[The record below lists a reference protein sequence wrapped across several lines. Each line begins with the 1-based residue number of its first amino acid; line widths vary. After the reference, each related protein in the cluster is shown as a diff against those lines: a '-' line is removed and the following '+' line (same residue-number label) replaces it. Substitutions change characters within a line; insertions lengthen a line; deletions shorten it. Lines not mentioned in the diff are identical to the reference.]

1 MEDLLHMSF
10 QLPPYQ
16 ELNDIYNGKRKA
28 GFSSPDIDYY
38 RLQYLKRYRFSIV
51 KPKEKCECDTCEVIS
66 FSFSFNSC
74 RDWINVHT
82 TILNFLHMR
91 KIILIFVVC
100 CFL

>member
-28 GFSSPDIDYY
+28 GFSSPDVDYY

-51 KPKEKCECDTCEVIS
+51 KPKEKCECDTCEVSS
-66 FSFSFNSC
+66 FY
-74 RDWINVHT
+74 
-82 TILNFLHMR
+82 FLFIQRMKSHEGIGVQAQR
-91 KIILIFVVC
+91 RIFT
-100 CFL
+100 

>member
-51 KPKEKCECDTCEVIS
+51 KPKEKCECDTCEVSS
-66 FSFSFNSC
+66 FY
-74 RDWINVHT
+74 
-82 TILNFLHMR
+82 FLFIHVE
-91 KIILIFVVC
+91 IE
-100 CFL
+100 

>member
-38 RLQYLKRYRFSIV
+38 RLQYLKRYRFSI
-51 KPKEKCECDTCEVIS
+51 K
-66 FSFSFNSC
+66 
-74 RDWINVHT
+74 
-82 TILNFLHMR
+82 
-91 KIILIFVVC
+91 KIILYLWLRTKC
-100 CFL
+100 CKR